1 MDINIEKFLAATGHF
16 VRAGFRTTKKPAAK
30 FKGTILEKETV
41 GLFTAGKN
49 FANLKAVK
57 EAIAAGERGEVQK
70 LPFGEW
76 VTFPFIIKHTKDNV
90 ETFYIRLYPDPKSR
104 IAVKYFVNQQ
114 QVEKE
119 VFVVDIYHFTVSPY
133 HLGVTHLVL
142 ALRRRRFSGNNSD
155 LRSLHVRI

>member
-1 MDINIEKFLAATGHF
+1 MDINIEKFLSANGQF

-49 FANLKAVK
+49 YANLKAVK
-57 EAIAAGERGEVQK
+57 EAIASGERGEVQK

-76 VTFPFIIKHTKDNV
+76 VTFPFIIKHTTKDNV
-90 ETFYIRLYPDPKSR
+90 ENFYIRFYPDPKSR
-104 IAVKYFVNQQ
+104 ITVKYFVNQQ

-119 VFVVDIYHFTVSPY
+119 VFNSFLTPSDQKPNDSGVFVVKAENII
-133 HLGVTHLVL
+133 
-142 ALRRRRFSGNNSD
+142 
-155 LRSLHVRI
+155 SLCDTADDFQEAV

>member
-1 MDINIEKFLAATGHF
+1 MDINIEKFLSANGQF

-49 FANLKAVK
+49 YANLKAVK
-57 EAIAAGERGEVQK
+57 EAIASGERGEVQK

-76 VTFPFIIKHTKDNV
+76 VTFPFIIKHTTKDNV
-90 ETFYIRLYPDPKSR
+90 ENFYIRFYPDPKSR
-104 IAVKYFVNQQ
+104 ITVKYFVNQQ

-119 VFVVDIYHFTVSPY
+119 VFNSFLTPSDQKPNDSGVFVVKAENIISLCDT
-133 HLGVTHLVL
+133 
-142 ALRRRRFSGNNSD
+142 ADD
-155 LRSLHVRI
+155 LQEAV